1 MSDPSNLTSQV
12 ENTIMVQRE
21 LPCPPGPVAQREPT
35 FAAAPMEHPP
45 MAPEE
50 EEQYPLEPAL
60 LEEPPMAQRE
70 EQYPLEPA
78 LLEEPPMA
86 PEEEEEEEEE
96 EDLAME
102 GRCVCFYDEMLELL
116 DHGIKPIKN
125 LQQIGFLERK
135 DFPDSEQEFL
145 EKCGKMWKAQGVP
158 RCCGF
163 WWGRAHNCSLFMPA
177 PCNQAQCDNCRI
189 EHVYITNP

>member
-1 MSDPSNLTSQV
+1 
-12 ENTIMVQRE
+12 
-21 LPCPPGPVAQREPT
+21 
-35 FAAAPMEHPP
+35 

-60 LEEPPMAQRE
+60 LEHPPMAQRE

-96 EDLAME
+96 DLDME
-102 GRCVCFYDEMLELL
+102 GRCVCFYEEMLELL

-135 DFPDSEQEFL
+135 DFPDSEPEFL
-145 EKCGKMWKAQGVP
+145 EKCGEMWKAKGVP

-163 WWGRAHNCSLFMPA
+163 WWGRAHNCSRFMPA
-177 PCNQAQCDNCRI
+177 PCNQAQCNNCRI